1 MMVERREEFEASEAA
16 KERESFAIAGSGK
29 AVVSAGRK
37 EELPKLIPNDAGLP
51 GQVAQE
57 GQDSFPVVAL
67 IREEEEEEE
76 EGEESM
82 KGDKAAYQEEE
93 M

>member
-67 IREEEEEEE
+67 IREEEEKE